1 MEKIEKLFDD
11 KYVLNFFNK
20 KVLPL
25 YPDFKKI
32 KKIKIDPHKKF
43 IWPKT
48 YHVVIEF
55 KVSFVEKKEGE
66 DKNKIKKLS
75 FFCTA
80 HSSEPRKNVH
90 DVLEYLWSK
99 GFSKG
104 FLTIPKPI
112 FYSKYFN
119 TSFYRG
125 VSGTSLLKLIKTKD
139 RRELERIVKKTA
151 EWLAKFHKIPFPE
164 DIKLNKKNNQIKTVV
179 PGYRKIIKELDN
191 KYNGEYTDIIRNIY
205 EYLIELE
212 EDFLKMSHR
221 RWLIHGDVHPDN
233 IIRISNHKVAMIDF
247 ADVCSSDFARDLGT
261 FLQQIEYRLKRNSY
275 SDSYVKKIKD
285 LFITEYCKKA
295 RVKYN
300 IRLKERI
307 KLYYHFTSLRTAIFW
322 LMKHNPDPSKAEPL
336 IKDINKKLKIC

>member
-1 MEKIEKLFDD
+1 MEKIEKLFDS
-11 KYVLNFFNK
+11 KYVLSFFNK

-32 KKIKIDPHKKF
+32 KKIKIVPHKKF
-43 IWPKT
+43 VWPQT

-55 KVSFVEKKEGE
+55 KVFFLAKTEN
-66 DKNKIKKLS
+66 KNKESVRKLS

-80 HSSEPRKNVH
+80 HSSEPRKNVYDILDH
-90 DVLEYLWSK
+90 LWSQ

-112 FYSKYFN
+112 LYSKYFN
-119 TSFYRG
+119 ASFYRG
-125 VSGTSLLKLIKTKD
+125 VDGISLLDLIKNK
-139 RRELERIVKKTA
+139 EKKEVEKIVKKTA
-151 EWLAKFHKIPFPE
+151 EWLAKLHKMPFPS

-179 PGYRKIIKELDN
+179 PGYRKIIKEVDERYEG
-191 KYNGEYTDIIRNIY
+191 KYTKNIRDVY

-233 IIRISNHKVAMIDF
+233 IIKISKNKMAMIDF
-247 ADVCSSDFARDLGT
+247 ADICSSDFARDLGT
-261 FLQQIEYRLKRNSY
+261 FLQQIEYRLNKNNYPISY
-275 SDSYVKKIKD
+275 IKKIKD
-285 LFITEYCKKA
+285 IFLTEYCKKA
-295 RVKYN
+295 RIKYN

-307 KLYYHFTSLRTAIFW
+307 NLYYHFTALRTAIFW
-322 LMKHNPDPSKAEPL
+322 LMKHGPDSSKAEPL
-336 IKDINKKLKIC
+336 IIDIKKKLKIC